1 MTLDPAKSANL
12 RNKNSLV
19 GNHREGPVERVLD
32 LGAQSIVRVPR
43 QASRV
48 KVWAQLARSEVV
60 VKRESVSVSPEG
72 FGVTWLI
79 GVL

>member
-1 MTLDPAKSANL
+1 MES
-12 RNKNSLV
+12 
-19 GNHREGPVERVLD
+19 VLD
-32 LGAQSIVRVPR
+32 LGAQPIVTVPR

-72 FGVTWLI
+72 FGRLL
-79 GVL
+79 GS